1 MEDNGI
7 QNDFELRAD
16 FYYTMD
22 ELREYGY
29 TKDDMYPINKQRA
42 EHFLELGL
50 PIYLLYSDNEKTP
63 VTKLLDI
70 SMFEGLI
77 GIQKSEWEK
86 FLQTDKGA
94 TFAYAWDCVSN
105 AAQGLRIDKELQ
117 YGAFTGLYYELL
129 YGEETSCLENYF
141 DERYELK
148 GDMPDELTDV
158 LINRRIYV
166 RLMFEYAERLKEMFS
181 DSEIEELN
189 NTSFLIDLIDE
200 VSKRYTW
207 RT

>member
-1 MEDNGI
+1 MEDNGV

-50 PIYLLYSDNEKTP
+50 PVYLLYSDNEKTP
-63 VTKLLDI
+63 VTKVLDV

-94 TFAYAWDCVSN
+94 IFAYAWDCVSN
-105 AAQGLRIDKELQ
+105 AAQGVRIDKELQ
-117 YGAFTGLYYELL
+117 YGAFTGVYYELL

-148 GDMPDELTDV
+148 GDMPNELTDV

-189 NTSFLIDLIDE
+189 STVFLIDLIDE

>member
-1 MEDNGI
+1 MEDNGV

-50 PIYLLYSDNEKTP
+50 PVYLLYSDNEKTP
-63 VTKLLDI
+63 VTKVLDV

-94 TFAYAWDCVSN
+94 IFAYAWDCVSN
-105 AAQGLRIDKELQ
+105 AAQGVRIDKELQ
-117 YGAFTGLYYELL
+117 YGAFTGVYYELL

-189 NTSFLIDLIDE
+189 STVFLIDLIDE

>member
-1 MEDNGI
+1 MEDNGV

-50 PIYLLYSDNEKTP
+50 PVYLLYSDNEKTP
-63 VTKLLDI
+63 VTKVLDV

-94 TFAYAWDCVSN
+94 IFAYAWDCVSN
-105 AAQGLRIDKELQ
+105 AAQGVRIDKELQ
-117 YGAFTGLYYELL
+117 YGAFTGVYYELL

-189 NTSFLIDLIDE
+189 STVFLIDLIAE

-207 RT
+207 GT

>member
-1 MEDNGI
+1 MEDNEV

-50 PIYLLYSDNEKTP
+50 TVYLLYSDNEKTP
-63 VTKLLDI
+63 VTKVLDI

-77 GIQKSEWEK
+77 GIEKSEWKK

-94 TFAYAWDCVSN
+94 IFAYAWDCVSN
-105 AAQGLRIDKELQ
+105 AAQGVRIDKELQ
-117 YGAFTGLYYELL
+117 YGAFTVLYYELL

-158 LINRRIYV
+158 LLNRRIYV

-189 NTSFLIDLIDE
+189 STVFLIDLIDE
-200 VSKRYTW
+200 VSKRYTL

>member
-1 MEDNGI
+1 MEDNGV

-50 PIYLLYSDNEKTP
+50 PVYLLYSDNEKTP
-63 VTKLLDI
+63 VTKVLDV

-94 TFAYAWDCVSN
+94 IFAYAWDCVSN
-105 AAQGLRIDKELQ
+105 AAQGVRIDKELQ
-117 YGAFTGLYYELL
+117 YGAFTGVYYELL

-189 NTSFLIDLIDE
+189 STVFLIDLIDK

>member
-1 MEDNGI
+1 MEDNGV

-50 PIYLLYSDNEKTP
+50 PVYLLYSDNEKTP
-63 VTKLLDI
+63 VTKVLDV

-94 TFAYAWDCVSN
+94 IFAYAWDCVSN
-105 AAQGLRIDKELQ
+105 AAQGVRIDKELQ
-117 YGAFTGLYYELL
+117 YGAFTGVYYELL

-158 LINRRIYV
+158 LINRRINV

-189 NTSFLIDLIDE
+189 STVFLIDLIDE

>member
-1 MEDNGI
+1 MEDNGV

-50 PIYLLYSDNEKTP
+50 PVYLLYSDNEKTP
-63 VTKLLDI
+63 VTKVLDV

-94 TFAYAWDCVSN
+94 IFAYAWDCVSN
-105 AAQGLRIDKELQ
+105 AAQGVRIDKELQ
-117 YGAFTGLYYELL
+117 YGAFTGVYYEHL

-189 NTSFLIDLIDE
+189 STVFLIDLIDE

>member
-1 MEDNGI
+1 MEDNGV

-50 PIYLLYSDNEKTP
+50 PVYLLYSDNEKTP
-63 VTKLLDI
+63 VTKVLDVP
-70 SMFEGLI
+70 MFEGLI

-94 TFAYAWDCVSN
+94 IFAYAWDCVSN
-105 AAQGLRIDKELQ
+105 AAQGVRIDKELQ
-117 YGAFTGLYYELL
+117 YGAFTGVYYELL

-189 NTSFLIDLIDE
+189 STVFLIDLIDE